1 MKYINCDDHASTIM
15 TEDPPNF
22 NNWPIIFM
30 LFESFSIQIKIMK
43 TFKKNVDGEMIKY
56 TILFQKYLKEMKRQH
71 VIYRVPPQY
80 EIMKILNSFVAD
92 ITDDELDEIH
102 HEERS
107 TQKSDKYVELLLK
120 FCEKEV

>member
-22 NNWPIIFM
+22 YNLPIIFM

-56 TILFQKYLKEMKRQH
+56 TIRFQKYLQEMKRQH